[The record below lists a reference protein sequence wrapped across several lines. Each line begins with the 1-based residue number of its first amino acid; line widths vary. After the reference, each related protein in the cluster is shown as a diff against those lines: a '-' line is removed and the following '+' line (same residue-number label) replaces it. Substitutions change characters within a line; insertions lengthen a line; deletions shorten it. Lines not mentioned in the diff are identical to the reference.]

1 MVAESPCPWVQ
12 PLLHP
17 ATSLLLW
24 VLALI
29 LAMNLSFPALAVAAL
44 GTSILALFIAPQQFS
59 RLLKRS
65 RWLLL
70 SIVLLFSLM
79 TPGLAL
85 FALPGLLAPTIE
97 GLRLAFDQVSR
108 LIVAIALLGLL
119 LARVPQKD
127 LIAGMRQLLM
137 ILRLPRLN
145 ADLAALRLAL
155 TLQKMEQGETAPDQQ
170 QWLTHASRNAIV
182 DGSAS
187 SISLPVYPVGRIDKI
202 IIGIA
207 LIGTVVAVVA
217 TAIGPG

>member
-1 MVAESPCPWVQ
+1 M
-12 PLLHP
+12 
-17 ATSLLLW
+17 
-24 VLALI
+24 ALI
-29 LAMNLSFPALAVAAL
+29 LAMNLSFPALAIAAL
-44 GTSILALFIAPQQFS
+44 GTSVLALFIAPQQFS

-70 SIVLLFSLM
+70 SIVLLFSFM

-137 ILRLPRLN
+137 VLRLPRLD

-155 TLQKMEQGETAPDQQ
+155 TLQRMEQGETSPDQQ
-170 QWLTHASRNAIV
+170 HWLTHTSRNAIIE
-182 DGSAS
+182 GSAS
-187 SISLPVYPVGRIDKI
+187 SISLPIYPVGRIDKI
-202 IIGIA
+202 IIGVA
-207 LIGTVVAVVA
+207 LIGAVVAVVA
-217 TAIGPG
+217 TVIGPG